1 MEKKLKEKSPRELR
15 DILLRINEKTGKKME
30 VPKGKKELI
39 NKISTVF
46 QEYSDHQEKKEK
58 RFLKMNQLGE
68 KGRECKAFL
77 VCDQSNPKKE
87 GMFAMKTYRKN
98 KPTNLIRQEHEFHL
112 LAEKAGISPKLV
124 DVDLIGKSMT
134 MIKLDNDLLDII
146 HNQRG
151 VLKRAQQLR
160 IIEIFKT
167 LDQIGVFHMDA
178 NPRNFMEKD
187 GVIYIIDYGY
197 SKAITPRLKSKYG
210 SENLNLDYMTISFV
224 FQLRE
229 SYPDINLKYIEKYID
244 PEAAK
249 KIRLKPM

>member
-1 MEKKLKEKSPRELR
+1 MEKKLKEKSPRELKE
-15 DILLRINEKTGKKME
+15 ILTRINEKTGKKME
-30 VPKGKKELI
+30 IPKGKKELI

-58 RFLKMNQLGE
+58 RFLKLNQLGE

-77 VCDQSNPKKE
+77 VCDQTNPGKE
-87 GMFAMKTYRKN
+87 GFAMKKYRKN

-134 MIKLDNDLLDII
+134 MECLRYDLLDLI
-146 HNQRG
+146 HNQKG
-151 VLKRAQQLR
+151 ILKRAQQMR
-160 IIEIFKT
+160 IIEIFKI
-167 LDQIGVFHMDA
+167 LDTIGVFHMDA

-187 GVIYIIDYGY
+187 GIIYIIDYGY